1 MDRHKRPAFT
11 RHGMMRGIVLLALL
25 PALLLAGC
33 SSRSYVQASSSGS
46 PSTGVSTSGSVYVQG
61 QSALAALIAIGV
73 LAGASYRSDRETP
86 PLAPTPELDAS
97 RRVLEHDCTKPIV
110 DWSANLKCK

>member
-1 MDRHKRPAFT
+1 MDRHKRPPFA
-11 RHGMMRGIVLLALL
+11 RHGMMRGVVPLALL

-33 SSRSYVQASSSGS
+33 GGHSYVQASSSGS

-73 LAGASYRSDRETP
+73 LAGASYRGDRETP
-86 PLAPTPELDAS
+86 PLARTPELDPA
-97 RRVLEHDCTKPIV
+97 RRVLVHDCTKPIE
-110 DWSANLKCK
+110 DWSANLRCK